1 MNYRS
6 LQPGLMRSLL
16 VTGLL
21 GIGLVAGTA
30 GQSRASEME
39 FKPSFAV
46 SEEVNDN
53 IYQTS
58 YSKQADYITHITPA
72 ATFHYLAPFWNWD
85 ASYTLDYREY
95 ALHSHGNDFNFDGDT
110 KGKIT
115 LVDNFFFIEATD
127 SFHRVTL
134 DVAHDATTEST
145 LFLNLTE
152 QNIGNVSPY
161 LLWRLGDKSTL
172 KTGYRY
178 TDIRYFDS
186 IGINEQDHCGFADFT
201 YEWTPKLSL
210 TSGYAFTRSETSILQ
225 YSKNDVYV
233 GFKYQYADKS
243 SLFGQIGE
251 SWQYFDG
258 AGKVSYPFWDAGVTH
273 DFDFATV
280 TLDTNVQITP
290 NPLATSTKVTS
301 YTGKLDKTLKRGAL
315 GLSIAYAVYAD
326 TQTEVDTQRKLSFSG
341 TGRYEVI
348 PDLTASLSATAER
361 YYINVTSGYP
371 YSLPPVAWSL
381 P

>member
-1 MNYRS
+1 
-6 LQPGLMRSLL
+6 
-16 VTGLL
+16 
-21 GIGLVAGTA
+21 
-30 GQSRASEME
+30 
-39 FKPSFAV
+39 
-46 SEEVNDN
+46 
-53 IYQTS
+53 
-58 YSKQADYITHITPA
+58 
-72 ATFHYLAPFWNWD
+72 
-85 ASYTLDYREY
+85 
-95 ALHSHGNDFNFDGDT
+95 
-110 KGKIT
+110 
-115 LVDNFFFIEATD
+115 
-127 SFHRVTL
+127 
-134 DVAHDATTEST
+134 
-145 LFLNLTE
+145 LTE

-371 YSLPPVAWSL
+371 YHFIAASSLEFALNHDITLSL
-381 P
+381 TYSYETYLYALNSTAGSEVINRGIIGVKKVF